1 MRSTLIR
8 ILVRFAIAIAVVLAF
23 GGLFKLYSGAQFS
36 EEKQQ
41 EVLIKAIPFVAIFV
55 SIVLVFVCLIVI
67 VAVQFKGKVPQRAYR
82 PIEALIIAGILIGIL
97 GLFQGWKLFAYEYGF
112 LLLVISVLAF
122 MIWSHLTPMPLRA
135 SRERAPI
142 TRKAHLIGVV
152 AGGMAWIVV
161 ALAVINSS
169 QPKEPYGYSPT
180 VWSYMD
186 EADQQQTADDAKAE
200 YRNAKIP
207 TFLLI
212 SLMAGGLVYFS
223 VRELVS
229 DGPQAPTRASLPV
242 ESAKLPPG

>member
-1 MRSTLIR
+1 MRSTLVR

-55 SIVLVFVCLIVI
+55 SIVLAFICLIVLI
-67 VAVQFKGKVPQRAYR
+67 AVQFKGKVPQRAYR
-82 PIEALIIAGILIGIL
+82 PIEALIIGGILIGIV

-112 LLLVISVLAF
+112 LLLLISVVAF

-135 SRERAPI
+135 SRQRPPI
-142 TRKAHLIGVV
+142 TRRAHLMGVV
-152 AGGMAWIVV
+152 AGGMAWIIV
-161 ALAVINSS
+161 AVAVINSS

-180 VWSYMD
+180 VWSYLD
-186 EADQQQTADDAKAE
+186 EAEQQKTADDAKSE

-207 TFLLI
+207 TFLLL
-212 SLMAGGLVYFS
+212 SLMAGGLVYFA
-223 VRELVS
+223 VRELV
-229 DGPQAPTRASLPV
+229 PQMGTSSPLPV
-242 ESAKLPPG
+242 ENAKLPPG